1 MICFRKI
8 PTSSDPYAA
17 RAACRAMPRRVALS
31 LLLAA
36 PFAFAGSLPVL
47 ADSVDEAKA
56 AGLVGEKP
64 DGYLGA
70 VSPNPPPNIA
80 KLVADTNAKRRQAY
94 ADIAAQNGT
103 TVEAVAAIAAQK
115 LYAKAAPGT
124 YLMGAD
130 GTWQRK

>member
-1 MICFRKI
+1 MSGGR
-8 PTSSDPYAA
+8 
-17 RAACRAMPRRVALS
+17 PRRAVLA
-31 LLLAA
+31 LLLTGAFVFVGAA
-36 PFAFAGSLPVL
+36 PAL
-47 ADSVDEAKA
+47 ADAVDDAKA

-70 VSPNPPPNIA
+70 VPANPPANIA

-94 ADIAAQNGT
+94 ADIAAQTGT